1 MKKGLFLFL
10 LCLSLGLSAQEAAT
24 GMQFSEKTFD
34 ELLAQ
39 AKEEDKLIFIDAYT
53 TWCGPC
59 KMMSAKV
66 FPAERV
72 GSVYNER
79 FINAKFDMEKG
90 EGLTLARKYRVRAYP
105 TYLFVNGEGELMHK
119 GLGYIPQDEFIAL
132 GQVAVS
138 DQSLGALTKRYE
150 TGDRDPDFLSSYAS
164 TLINVYEEPKANL
177 VINSYLEAEDDWS
190 DPGVLKLLVSSP
202 GQPGGKRMNYLIEN
216 ADAAMEAAGGQAYM
230 SSVQMAMVQHKMKAS
245 GRRILPTAEDMSA
258 HYTKYAGPLRDRLK
272 SHYAVFYA
280 ERSRNMQAYVEA
292 AYTYYTKYGSEDYEE
307 LNTIA
312 WNFFE
317 NTDNPKYLLQALDW
331 AKESVAINAN
341 YANLD
346 TLAWLYKKTGNE
358 AKAREVA
365 EMAIEMAKEM
375 GVDYSDTA
383 KILND

>member
-1 MKKGLFLFL
+1 MKKGLFLLMF
-10 LCLSLGLSAQEAAT
+10 CLSLGLSAQDAAV
-24 GMQFSEKTFD
+24 GMQFSEKSFD

-59 KMMSAKV
+59 KMMARKV

-72 GSVYNER
+72 GNFYNDR

-119 GLGYIPQDEFIAL
+119 ALGYIPQDEFIAI
-132 GQVAVS
+132 GEVADS
-138 DQSLGALTKRYE
+138 DQNLGTLTARYDG
-150 TGDRDPDFLSSYAS
+150 GDRNPDFLSSYAS
-164 TLINVYEEPKANL
+164 TLIDVYEEGKANL
-177 VINSYLEAEDDWS
+177 VINSYLDSQDDWS
-190 DPGVLKLLVSSP
+190 DPGVLKLLINSP
-202 GQPGGKRMNYLIEN
+202 GQPGGKRMNFLVEN
-216 ADAAMEAAGGQAYM
+216 ADAAIDAAGGDSYM
-230 SSVQMAMVQHKMKAS
+230 SAVQMSMVKHHMRNARS
-245 GRRILPTAEDMSA
+245 RILPKAEDMSV
-258 HYTKYAGPLRDRLK
+258 HYTKYAGPIKDRLK
-272 SHYAVFYA
+272 SHYDVFYA
-280 ERSRNMQAYVEA
+280 ERTGNMDAYVSA
-292 AYTYYTKYGSEDYEE
+292 AYTYYTKYGSKNYLE
-307 LNTIA
+307 LDALA

-358 AKAREVA
+358 EKAREIA
-365 EMAIEMAKEM
+365 EMAIEMAKDM
-375 GVDYSDTA
+375 GVDYSDTE